1 MRLNNVKQLW
11 RVGQQINAN
20 IVDGQVDA
28 AVAVRED
35 ALQTM
40 DDETV
45 VFVRVGDQF
54 EARPI
59 EIGQRTDGFVEVLSG
74 LKAGQV
80 YAAGN
85 SYLLKAELGKAGA
98 SHDH

>member
-1 MRLNNVKQLW
+1 MKQLW